1 MICVTQLDTGGKSG
15 VSSPQRGDC
24 CSVSPPSVCVW
35 GGEDGES
42 MLPLEFI
49 QFVLFTIVDAYLSG
63 VLERL
68 TYSSES
74 TVDSFF
80 TLSTMTLT
88 CVKYLD

>member
-1 MICVTQLDTGGKSG
+1 MNFLSKTAAGFLDCDGLSVTQSLFLY
-15 VSSPQRGDC
+15 
-24 CSVSPPSVCVW
+24 VCV
-35 GGEDGES
+35 
-42 MLPLEFI
+42 I
-49 QFVLFTIVDAYLSG
+49 QFVLFTIVDAYLSC

-80 TLSTMTLT
+80 TLSTITLA

>member
-1 MICVTQLDTGGKSG
+1 
-15 VSSPQRGDC
+15 
-24 CSVSPPSVCVW
+24 
-35 GGEDGES
+35 

-49 QFVLFTIVDAYLSG
+49 QFVLFTIVDAYLSC

-80 TLSTMTLT
+80 TLSTITLA